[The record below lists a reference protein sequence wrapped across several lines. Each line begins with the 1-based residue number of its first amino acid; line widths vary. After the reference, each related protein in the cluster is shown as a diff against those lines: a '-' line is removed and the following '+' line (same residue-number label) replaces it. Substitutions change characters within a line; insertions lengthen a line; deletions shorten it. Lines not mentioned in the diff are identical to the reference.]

1 MTIPTT
7 ASITC
12 ELPRTTVQ
20 QSVLDAAKQ
29 RLGALWYPELRQI
42 ACEYHEGVLT
52 LRGIV
57 SSYFMKQMAQSAIQS
72 INGVEEISNR
82 LEVHY
87 PPESLR

>member
-7 ASITC
+7 VSIAC

-20 QSVLDAAKQ
+20 HTVVDAVKQ

-52 LRGIV
+52 LRGVV

-72 INGVEEISNR
+72 INGVEAISNR
-82 LEVHY
+82 LEVLY
-87 PPESLR
+87 PPEFLH